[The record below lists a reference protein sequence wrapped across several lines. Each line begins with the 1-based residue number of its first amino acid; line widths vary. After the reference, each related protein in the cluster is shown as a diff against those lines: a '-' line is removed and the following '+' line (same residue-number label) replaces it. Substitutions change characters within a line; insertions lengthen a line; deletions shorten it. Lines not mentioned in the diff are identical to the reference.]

1 MPERRAAER
10 RTERFPVA
18 VTIDAPCEL
27 EGHTLNLSRSGVL
40 LEASGKIPIT
50 LTIKGQHYQGVLVRA
65 VQERSGGLMSYA
77 IHLTQ
82 NLQLQ

>member
-10 RTERFPVA
+10 RTERFPVV
-18 VTIDAPCEL
+18 VTIEAACEL

-50 LTIKGQHYQGVLVRA
+50 LTIKGQRYQGLLVRA
-65 VQERSGGLMSYA
+65 VQGPGGGLMSYA
-77 IHLTQ
+77 IQLTH
-82 NLQLQ
+82 NLLLP